1 MNPLQ
6 CTLKKTDKAL
16 KEEHKTL
23 TLAIDL
29 FERLAFTDKP
39 VKMSEVEEA
48 ANRLRALYADHFLN
62 EPKCSNDN
70 KHAA

>member
-6 CTLKKTDKAL
+6 CTLKKTEKAL
-16 KEEHKTL
+16 NEEHKTL

-39 VKMSEVEEA
+39 VDISEVEEA
-48 ANRLRALYADHFLN
+48 AKGLRALYAAHFLT